1 MTRRVLIRATG
12 AARPGQLAGLGQA
25 MARSG
30 ARLLDINQSV
40 TFGMLS
46 LEALVGLEH
55 DSDLEGALAEAGDS
69 LGLAVQAIQ
78 VSAEEYQRWS
88 GQASEPRLILTL
100 LAPHL
105 PAGILAEVGALT
117 AEYGLTVELIHR
129 LSGREPLDGGVPRN
143 HDNVQGAC
151 VECWLRGAEVDLE
164 SLREKTLALGAMHG
178 VDIAVQEDSIW
189 RRHRRLVCFD
199 MDSTLIQAEVI
210 DELAR
215 RHGVYAEVAAI
226 TERAMRGEL
235 DFQQSFRERM
245 AKLKGLDEAVLAEIA
260 DELPLMDGVE
270 RLMRHL
276 KRLGYRTAILSG
288 GFTYFA
294 RNLQQKL
301 GFDEIHANELV
312 IENGKVTGEV
322 REPILDASRK
332 AELLREIA
340 AREGFTME
348 QTIAVGDG
356 ANDLKMLA
364 AAGLGIAYRAK
375 PLVRSQARQSISTL
389 GLDAVLYL
397 MGYREGDLKDDSR
410 TEVKNS
416 RAQ

>member
-1 MTRRVLIRATG
+1 MTRRLLIRATG

-40 TFGMLS
+40 TFGMVS
-46 LEALVGLEH
+46 LEALVGLDH
-55 DSDLEGALAEAGDS
+55 DSDLEGALSAAGDS
-69 LGLAVQAIQ
+69 LGLDIQAIQ
-78 VSAEEYQRWS
+78 VSAEDYQRWS
-88 GQASEPRLILTL
+88 VQASQPRLILTL

-117 AEYGLTVELIHR
+117 AEHGLTVELIHR
-129 LSGREPLDGGVPRN
+129 LSGREPLDGGVPRD
-143 HDNVQGAC
+143 HQIQGAC
-151 VECWLRGAEVDLE
+151 VECWLRGEEVDLDA
-164 SLREKTLALGAMHG
+164 LREKALALGAMHG
-178 VDIAVQEDSIW
+178 VDIAIQEDSIW

-215 RHGVYAEVAAI
+215 RHGVYDEVAEV

-245 AKLKGLDEAVLAEIA
+245 AKLKGLDESVLAEIA
-260 DELPLMDGVE
+260 ETLPLMDGVE
-270 RLMRHL
+270 RLMKHL

-294 RNLQQKL
+294 RHLQERL

-340 AREGFTME
+340 AREGLTLE

-364 AAGLGIAYRAK
+364 AAGLGIAFRAK
-375 PLVRSQARQSISTL
+375 PLVRRQASHSISTL
-389 GLDAVLYL
+389 GIDAVLYL
-397 MGYREGDLKDDSR
+397 MGYRQVDLED
-410 TEVKNS
+410 E
-416 RAQ
+416 

>member
-1 MTRRVLIRATG
+1 MTRRLLIRATG

-25 MARSG
+25 LARSG

-40 TFGMLS
+40 TFGMVS

-55 DSDLEGALAEAGDS
+55 DSDLEGALNEAGDS
-69 LGLAVQAIQ
+69 LGLDVQAIQ
-78 VSAEEYQRWS
+78 VSAEDYQRWS
-88 GQASEPRLILTL
+88 SQASEPRLILTL

-105 PAGILAEVGALT
+105 PAGILAEMGALT
-117 AEYGLTVELIHR
+117 AEHGLTVELIHR
-129 LSGREPLDGGVPRN
+129 LSGREPLDGGVPRF
-143 HDNVQGAC
+143 GSC
-151 VECWLRGAEVDLE
+151 VECWLRGEEIDLD
-164 SLREKTLALGAMHG
+164 SLREKALALGAMHG
-178 VDIAVQEDSIW
+178 VDIAIQEDSIW

-215 RHGVYAEVAAI
+215 RHGVYEEVAAV

-260 DELPLMDGVE
+260 EELPLMDGVE
-270 RLMRHL
+270 RLMKHL

-294 RNLQQKL
+294 RHLQEKL

-340 AREGFTME
+340 AREGLAME

-364 AAGLGIAYRAK
+364 AAGLGIAFRAK

-389 GLDAVLYL
+389 GIDAVLYL
-397 MGYREGDLKDDSR
+397 MGYREGDLEDDSR
-410 TEVKNS
+410 
-416 RAQ
+416 AG

>member
-12 AARPGQLAGLGQA
+12 SARPGQLAGLGRA
-25 MARSG
+25 LARSG

-40 TFGMLS
+40 TFGILS
-46 LEALVGLEH
+46 LEALVGLDREA
-55 DSDLEGALAEAGDS
+55 DLEGALSAAGDE
-69 LGLAVQAIQ
+69 LGLDVQAIQ
-78 VSAEEYQRWS
+78 VSAEDYHRWS
-88 GQASEPRLILTL
+88 LQAGQPRLIMTL

-117 AEYGLTVELIHR
+117 AEHGLTVELIHR
-129 LSGREPLDGGVPRN
+129 LSGRESLDGAMPQ
-143 HDNVQGAC
+143 HGAC
-151 VECWLRGAEVDLE
+151 VECWLRGDDVDIE
-164 SLREKTLALGAMHG
+164 ALREKALALGAVHG
-178 VDIAVQEDSIW
+178 IDIALQEDSIW

-199 MDSTLIQAEVI
+199 MDSTLIQTEVI

-215 RHGVYAEVAAI
+215 RHGVFDEVAEI

-245 AKLKGLDEAVLAEIA
+245 AKLRGLDESVLAEIA
-260 DELPLMDGVE
+260 EQLPLMDGVE
-270 RLMRHL
+270 RLMGHL

-294 RNLQQKL
+294 EHLQQRL

-322 REPILDASRK
+322 REPIVDAERK
-332 AELLREIA
+332 ARLLHEIA
-340 AREGFTME
+340 EREGLAME

-364 AAGLGIAYRAK
+364 AAGLGIAFRAK
-375 PLVRSQARQSISTL
+375 PLVRQQARQSISTL

-397 MGYREGDLKDDSR
+397 IGYRQVDLEER
-410 TEVKNS
+410 G
-416 RAQ
+416 

>member
-1 MTRRVLIRATG
+1 MAKRLLIRATG
-12 AARPGQLAGLGQA
+12 MARPGQLAGLGKA
-25 MARSG
+25 LAGSG

-46 LEALVGLEH
+46 LEALVGLDH
-55 DSDLEGALAEAGDS
+55 DSALEAALSDAGDA
-69 LGLAVQAIQ
+69 LGLDVQAIA
-78 VSAEEYQRWS
+78 VSAEDYYRWS
-88 GQASEPRLILTL
+88 SEASQPRLILTL
-100 LAPHL
+100 LAPRL

-117 AEYGLTVELIHR
+117 AEFGLTVELIHR
-129 LSGREPLDGGVPRN
+129 LSGREPLDGEPPEL
-143 HDNVQGAC
+143 GAC
-151 VECWLRGAEVDLE
+151 VECWLRGEAVDLDA
-164 SLREKTLALGAMHG
+164 LRVKALALGAQHG
-178 VDIAVQEDSIW
+178 VDIALQEDSIW

-215 RHGVYAEVAAI
+215 RHGVGDEVAEI

-235 DFQQSFRERM
+235 DFQQSFRQRM
-245 AKLKGLDEAVLAEIA
+245 SKLKGLDESVLADIA
-260 DELPLMDGVE
+260 ENLPLMDGVE

-294 RNLQQKL
+294 RHLQEKL

-332 AELLREIA
+332 AVLLEEIA
-340 AREGFTME
+340 HREGFSLE

-356 ANDLKMLA
+356 ANDLQMLA
-364 AAGLGIAYRAK
+364 KAGLGIAFRAK
-375 PLVRSQARQSISTL
+375 PLVRAQARQAISTL
-389 GLDAVLYL
+389 GIDAVLYL
-397 MGYREGDLKDDSR
+397 IGYRQVDL
-410 TEVKNS
+410 EE
-416 RAQ
+416 